1 MNAVS
6 YLQYSGPGFFL
17 HFSSTFVWPGPS
29 LVVFIP
35 LGEHGAALPQPGWV
49 KQLNPW
55 PVVRYSPAIISLEHT
70 MEQKI
75 HCYFRIT
82 TLAINGLA
90 DTYPWRIQLITSPE
104 NLRAYS
110 SVGTLRSECQNE
122 IEFKPREDQNI
133 YLDLLLFKPSWCIRW
148 SKVNPKG
155 RIHFFEHGVRRGFP
169 CICAEIGIKG
179 LSLRDFLVYKLSQ
192 PL

>member
-6 YLQYSGPGFFL
+6 YLQYSGPVFFL

-29 LVVFIP
+29 LVVVFIP

-70 MEQKI
+70 IEQKI

-110 SVGTLRSECQNE
+110 SVGTLRSECQYE
-122 IEFKPREDQNI
+122 IEFKPREDQDT
-133 YLDLLLFKPSWCIRW
+133 YLYLFPCSNLAYAFGGPKSIPRVASTSLSMAFVAVFHVFVRKLE
-148 SKVNPKG
+148 SKVW
-155 RIHFFEHGVRRGFP
+155 V
-169 CICAEIGIKG
+169 CEI
-179 LSLRDFLVYKLSQ
+179 F
-192 PL
+192 